1 MLSSAD
7 MPIAHC
13 IIAVDAIAWDA
24 PPRNRASASKMAKSR
39 RAVSSFSM
47 PGTVLTFQIAVK
59 DTSTVREGV
68 HLSCLTS
75 G

>member
-47 PGTVLTFQIAVK
+47 PGTVLTFRIAVK
-59 DTSTVREGV
+59 DTSGN
-68 HLSCLTS
+68 CP
-75 G
+75 